1 MILVQAD
8 TIRRL
13 SSALATWRSVG
24 IYRIGKNAK
33 LGIRTSDISDGSECG
48 KSAIID
54 VLAEKKKSATKFLI
68 ELLVLRVLESSM
80 NTNAHYEP
88 YKQLRCGLRRA
99 VETLTLTIHHVNP
112 AP

>member
-1 MILVQAD
+1 MILVKAD

-54 VLAEKKKSATKFLI
+54 VLVEKK
-68 ELLVLRVLESSM
+68 
-80 NTNAHYEP
+80 N
-88 YKQLRCGLRRA
+88 QLRSFLLSC
-99 VETLTLTIHHVNP
+99 
-112 AP
+112 